1 MLKRYLNLDF
11 IRFFSAIIIIVFHL
25 LHYNLPDVFKNALTI
40 SIESTNKTY
49 IFVEIFLMIA
59 GFFLY
64 KSSKKTSIGKYCISR
79 FLRIYPTF
87 LFYNLVIITLNTYFL
102 RHFFDNILLL
112 SCTPLSSFCT
122 GIIWFVVPF
131 FWASI
136 LLFCIIKIFP
146 KINTYIIL
154 TILILCYSIMIHYSS
169 GYFNY
174 FNNVFSHINF
184 ALLRVIGGLCVGIM
198 IGNFENNIK
207 QIKLPKILLNL
218 TEISCCFLMFIHSFV
233 RPIFSNDIYCI
244 MIFAV
249 LFIILIINKS
259 FLSRLINTPTL
270 AKLGKYT
277 YSIYIMQQVSFD
289 ILNKHQ
295 IIILN
300 SPILTII
307 SYTIITIII
316 GIITYYI
323 TEYPILKIYKQL
335 NK

>member
-1 MLKRYLNLDF
+1 
-11 IRFFSAIIIIVFHL
+11 
-25 LHYNLPDVFKNALTI
+25 
-40 SIESTNKTY
+40 
-49 IFVEIFLMIA
+49 
-59 GFFLY
+59 
-64 KSSKKTSIGKYCISR
+64 
-79 FLRIYPTF
+79 
-87 LFYNLVIITLNTYFL
+87 
-102 RHFFDNILLL
+102 
-112 SCTPLSSFCT
+112 
-122 GIIWFVVPF
+122 
-131 FWASI
+131 
-136 LLFCIIKIFP
+136 
-146 KINTYIIL
+146 
-154 TILILCYSIMIHYSS
+154 MIHYSS

-174 FNNVFSHINF
+174 FDNVFSHINF
-184 ALLRVIGGLCVGIM
+184 ALLRVIGGLCIGIM

-218 TEISCCFLMFIHSFV
+218 TEISCWFLMFIHSFV

-300 SPILTII
+300 SPILTIM